1 MHNERREKMGAENFG
16 IEPMSGV
23 IGAEIT
29 GLDLAQ
35 PMDDETFSAFCDAW
49 HKYQVLFF
57 RDQELTP
64 EQHIA
69 LGKRF
74 GPLDKSAFIPTLE
87 GYPEIRLQDMSKA
100 GAVPGDVDWHHDNS
114 FVAVPQKC
122 SFLYAVEVPEAGGDT
137 AWVNTVKVFAS
148 LSKPLQEFLA
158 SLAAVHDVIDIMGG
172 TLLKQSGPKAWQTAR
187 DRNPPVEHPV
197 VRVHPETG
205 EKCLYINPL
214 MTSCIKGLHADES
227 KELLE
232 FLFRKMVQPEFMVRF
247 HWRKG
252 SVAFWDNISTIHRGI
267 YADLPDLS
275 KAPRVMH
282 RVAVTETDY
291 HS

>member
-1 MHNERREKMGAENFG
+1 MNAQSFG
-16 IEPMSGV
+16 IRPLSGAL
-23 IGAEIT
+23 GAEIT
-29 GLDLAQ
+29 DLDLAQ
-35 PMDDETFSAFCDAW
+35 PMDDATFAEFCDTW

-74 GPLDKSAFIPTLE
+74 GEVDKSAYIPTVE
-87 GYPEIRLQDMSKA
+87 GYPEIRLQDMSQA

-114 FVAVPQKC
+114 FVEVPQRC
-122 SFLYAVEVPEAGGDT
+122 SFLYAVEVPDAGGDT
-137 AWVNTVKVFAS
+137 VWVNTVKVYES
-148 LSKPLQEFLA
+148 LSKPMQEFL
-158 SLAAVHDVIDIMGG
+158 LGLTAVHDVIDVMGP
-172 TLLKQSGPKAWQTAR
+172 TILKQNGPEAWQGAR

-197 VRVHPETG
+197 VRIHPDTG

-214 MTSCIKGLHADES
+214 MTTYIKDLNADES
-227 KELLE
+227 KDLLE
-232 FLFRKMVQPEFMVRF
+232 FLFQKMVRPEFMVRF

-267 YADLPDLS
+267 YADMPDLS
-275 KAPRVMH
+275 KEPRVMH
-282 RVAVTETDY
+282 RVAITEPDCRQ
-291 HS
+291 